1 MSARMLAGVIALF
14 GIGLVLSPDAASARR
29 AGVPLGRALHGGPL
43 VRPGM
48 IAPALPAAGAVAPLH
63 AFGIPGFRHRRQ
75 QPTSVGGWYGGTSDP
90 VGYAVPYEA
99 SPAQGPAA
107 NVVPA
112 NLIPVQTQGC
122 SGQTKTVPSEAG
134 GVRTITITRC
144 WGAVGAAG
152 G

>member
-1 MSARMLAGVIALF
+1 MSARILAGFITLL
-14 GIGLVLSPDAASARR
+14 GIGLALSPDAAAARG
-29 AGVPLGRALHGGPL
+29 GVAAGRALHGGPL

-63 AFGIPGFRHRRQ
+63 AFRIPGFRHRR
-75 QPTSVGGWYGGTSDP
+75 PPATGGGGWYGGTSDP
-90 VGYAVPYEA
+90 AVYAVPYDA
-99 SPAQGPAA
+99 TSSQAPVGDIAP
-107 NVVPA
+107 P
-112 NLIPVQTQGC
+112 NLIPVHNQGC
-122 SGQTKTVPSEAG
+122 GWQTKTVPSEAG